1 MMGSFRSAIIA
12 LTLLVLGGGHAA
24 CACAAVAGALAG
36 PEIAVSVPSTHS
48 HHAAANDPSQDQHCN
63 KGSEVPD
70 HDCTHCVTVALPSD
84 TSLKAVSTFPA
95 DVAVLPPVPGLKS
108 GSLFRL
114 ADLNIEPDTGPPRPR
129 LSPVTLKVRLQI

>member
-1 MMGSFRSAIIA
+1 MMGSLRSAIIA

-36 PEIAVSVPSTHS
+36 PDIAVSAPSAHS
-48 HHAAANDPSQDQHCN
+48 HLTAADDPSQDPHCN

-70 HDCTHCVTVALPSD
+70 HDCTHCVTVALPAD
-84 TSLKAVSTFPA
+84 ASLKAVSASPA
-95 DVAVLPPVPGLKS
+95 DVAVLPPVLELKS

-114 ADLNIEPDTGPPRPR
+114 ADLNIEPDIGPPRPR
-129 LSPVTLKVRLQI
+129 SSPLTLKVRLQI